1 MEDPKQQVGSRIR
14 ELRLA
19 RRMTLSDLARESN
32 VAKATLSNIEAGEAN
47 PTLDTLWQLSRALRA
62 PLGSFFGEPRP
73 DLRVVHADEMQAVDG
88 EVLRGRI
95 ASMFDVE
102 ASRIEV
108 FVGTFLSGR
117 IHRSPAHQH
126 GVVEHILMHRGRLR
140 LGPEGKEIALEP
152 GDYMRMEADRPHS
165 YEALSDDVYFTLIM
179 QYPHELE
186 SMRVYGSAH
195 GKLADQASSG

>member
-1 MEDPKQQVGSRIR
+1 MDDPRQQVGTRIR
-14 ELRLA
+14 DLRMS
-19 RRMTLSDLARESN
+19 RRMTLSDLARESG

-73 DLRVVHADEMQAVDG
+73 DLKVVHPHEMQDVSG
-88 EVLRGRI
+88 EALRGRI
-95 ASMFDVE
+95 ASMFDVD

-108 FVGTFLSGR
+108 FVGTFVKGR
-117 IHRSPAHQH
+117 VHRSPAHQH
-126 GVVEHILMHRGRLR
+126 GVVEHVLIHRGSLR
-140 LGPEGKEIALEP
+140 LGPKGKEVELQA

-165 YEALSDDVYFTLIM
+165 YEALTDDLYFTLIM

-186 SMRVYGSAH
+186 SMRVYASAH
-195 GKLADQASSG
+195 GKLGD